1 MTMTIQDQINHEL
14 GLRDKGIAKYRHDV
28 AKRQDS
34 GSDSKTL
41 HGRAIIQMII
51 DPFILGVKEIQ
62 ETTANASRD
71 IAHKKIKDMDAE
83 KIAYVALVTVV
94 DAFSQHMRL
103 IKVAC
108 FIGANVE
115 LEARVQQWIDEDG
128 KPAAKLVKKANE
140 KASVRHKKAGLI
152 HKLNDL
158 HKNTEWTE
166 EERIHVGLRLID
178 KLILKTAIISLEKIT
193 TGRQKTSTYI
203 KLTEGTLD
211 WITKF
216 NEHKESMKPIT
227 APCLIKPKAW
237 TDVLG
242 GGYHNDVM
250 RPLSLVR
257 KG

>member
-1 MTMTIQDQINHEL
+1 MLTIEQQIEHEL
-14 GLRDKGIAKYRHDV
+14 GLRERGIQKYRKDV
-28 AKRQDS
+28 AKHQDS

-51 DPFILGVKEIQ
+51 DPYIQAVKELQ
-62 ETTANASRD
+62 ENTTNVSRD
-71 IAHKKIKDMDAE
+71 IAYKKIKDMDAE
-83 KIAYVALVTVV
+83 KIAYIALVTVV

-103 IKVAC
+103 IKVAR
-108 FIGANVE
+108 FIGGNVE

-128 KPAAKLVKKANE
+128 KPAKKLVKKANE
-140 KASVRHKKAGLI
+140 KASARHKKAGLI

-158 HKNTEWTE
+158 KKDTEWTE

-178 KLILKTAIISLEKIT
+178 KLIVSTGIISLEKIT

-211 WITKF
+211 WIKKF
-216 NEHKESMKPIT
+216 NEYKEAMKPIS
-227 APCLIKPKAW
+227 APCLIKPKPW
-237 TDVLG
+237 TDVTG
-242 GGYHNDVM
+242 GGYHNDIM

-257 KG
+257 KA